1 MAGRCCRPPPGM
13 PCDVTALI
21 AASCMPPTSRDESV
35 ADWSVASSRRSS
47 CACSRAVFGGAAVLV
62 TDVTFVWPY
71 AASHVFV
78 TGTFTA
84 WETLLPL
91 ERVSTRDGCA
101 FVCSKP
107 LPPGDYQYKFIVDNV
122 WRHAPDQPVAYD
134 ERGIINNV
142 LTVTVEACG
151 DPTCFCAS
159 FDVPPAPLLTATGV
173 GGGMTPNTMSRFTR
187 DVGVAYQYVELPPPP
202 SLFRKSYMHTQI
214 CDRPFNV
221 TVVNIAALRAAA
233 AAAPRLEEPTAGSI
247 SRAPSFDDLASDSPP
262 PDPTDPDTSS
272 SAPAASSS
280 SAAASGAVSEC
291 PSRGGT
297 RRRRRSSLGAVAD
310 VGSSGEAGGRGAEDL
325 EEDDAAFAATLNNDR
340 HGSLPRTAPYRA
352 EALASDPAELA
363 CSVRARLSSP
373 RLGFDPKECHDGIAL
388 LDRQH
393 CAQRVQE
400 RGLYK
405 TVRAVLPVA
414 PPRPDGRVY
423 FEFYILRQAAGGGV
437 CVGLSTRE
445 LPLSCLCGTRPNS
458 LGISTSGNIIRTVDG
473 KESWS
478 NFDSQLSSGCTAGL
492 LVSLNRRSG
501 ASGSDDRAAVTLAR
515 VSLYVDGQHRGDVE
529 YSFRGDMHVYPT
541 LSIYA
546 RNARVYS
553 LFDGAD
559 MLWASCLPPG
569 DIYTLDGL
577 EVCRDTAGSSAVA
590 PDARG
595 GGMDPAQGSHA

>member
-1 MAGRCCRPPPGM
+1 M
-13 PCDVTALI
+13 LI
-21 AASCMPPTSRDESV
+21 
-35 ADWSVASSRRSS
+35 
-47 CACSRAVFGGAAVLV
+47 FGVLQLV

-71 AASHVFV
+71 AATHVFV

-91 ERVSTRDGCA
+91 ERVSTPDGCA
-101 FVCSKP
+101 FVSSKP

-142 LTVTVEACG
+142 LTVKVEACG
-151 DPTCFCAS
+151 DLTCFCAS
-159 FDVPPAPLLTATGV
+159 FDTPVPPLSAVAGV

-233 AAAPRLEEPTAGSI
+233 AVAPRPEEPTPGSI
-247 SRAPSFDDLASDSPP
+247 SRAPSFDDLVSDSPP
-262 PDPTDPDTSS
+262 PDPTDTDTSVS
-272 SAPAASSS
+272 TPTVSTS
-280 SAAASGAVSEC
+280 SAAFSDC
-291 PSRGGT
+291 PSRGGSAT
-297 RRRRRSSLGAVAD
+297 RRRRRSSPGASPDA
-310 VGSSGEAGGRGAEDL
+310 RDL

-340 HGSLPRTAPYRA
+340 HGSLPRTALYRA
-352 EALASDPAELA
+352 GALASDPAELA

-405 TVRAVLPVA
+405 TVRAVLPVV
-414 PPRPDGRVY
+414 PPRPGARVY
-423 FEFYILRQAAGGGV
+423 FEFYILRQAVGGGV

-458 LGISTSGNIIRTVDG
+458 LGISTSGNTIRTVDG

-478 NFDSQLSSGCTAGL
+478 DFDSQLTSGCTAGL

-501 ASGSDDRAAVTLAR
+501 ASSSNDRAAVTTAA

-529 YSFRGDMHVYPT
+529 YTFRGDMHVYPT

-559 MLWASCLPPG
+559 MLWASCLPAG
-569 DIYTLDGL
+569 DMYTLDGL
-577 EVCRDTAGSSAVA
+577 EVCRDGAGGPAAGVTDGTGGEGSA
-590 PDARG
+590 G
-595 GGMDPAQGSHA
+595 DPSPAGHG

>member
-1 MAGRCCRPPPGM
+1 MTDLLFPWLCVLLSLLLLGGFFLFA
-13 PCDVTALI
+13 V
-21 AASCMPPTSRDESV
+21 AAQ
-35 ADWSVASSRRSS
+35 
-47 CACSRAVFGGAAVLV
+47 LV

-71 AASHVFV
+71 AAKHVFV

-101 FVCSKP
+101 FVSSKP

-159 FDVPPAPLLTATGV
+159 FDTPPQPLSAAAGV

-233 AAAPRLEEPTAGSI
+233 AAAPRLVEPTPGSI
-247 SRAPSFDDLASDSPP
+247 SRAPSFDDLVSDSPP
-262 PDPTDPDTSS
+262 PDPTDADAAS
-272 SAPAASSS
+272 SAAAVSSS
-280 SAAASGAVSEC
+280 SAAASGAVSET
-291 PSRGGT
+291 PSRGGGGT
-297 RRRRRSSLGAVAD
+297 RRRRRSSLGEDPAV
-310 VGSSGEAGGRGAEDL
+310 SSPCVVKSPTMSEGGDDGEL
-325 EEDDAAFAATLNNDR
+325 EEDDATFAANLNNDR

-352 EALASDPAELA
+352 GALASNPAELA

-405 TVRAVLPVA
+405 TVRAVLPVV
-414 PPRPDGRVY
+414 PPKPDARVY

-478 NFDSQLSSGCTAGL
+478 DFDSQLTSGCTAGL
-492 LVSLNRRSG
+492 LVSLDRRSG
-501 ASGSDDRAAVTLAR
+501 ASSQGGRSAVTLAR

-529 YSFRGDMHVYPT
+529 YTFRGDMHVYPT

-559 MLWASCLPPG
+559 MLWASCLPAG

-577 EVCRDTAGSSAVA
+577 EVCRDGASASGVMS
-590 PDARG
+590 DTRG
-595 GGMDPAQGSHA
+595 GGAVAKHPS